1 MTTPSLAAK
10 AASILHHTWG
20 VDGFD
25 QAVKIYNEIDA
36 AEPDQLVDILER
48 HGVGVWE
55 AIDNLDPSDIMENIE
70 ALALSIDAAHKHYE
84 GGA

>member
-36 AEPDQLVDILER
+36 AEPAQLVDILEM
-48 HGVGVWE
+48 HGAGVWE
-55 AIDNLDPSDIMENIE
+55 AIDLLDPSDIMENIE
-70 ALALSIDAAHKHYE
+70 ALALSIDAAHKHFGE
-84 GGA
+84 

>member
-55 AIDNLDPSDIMENIE
+55 AIDNLDPIDILENIE
-70 ALALSIDAAHKHYE
+70 ALALSIDAARGYFGE
-84 GGA
+84 